1 MKVIDVIIK
10 YLGLI
15 SAHQHVSWRILTIH
29 FSYNR
34 TSIENDIVAEYRRE
48 DEQREQHA
56 DKVKDCCSSDAD
68 QMLIKCSSDADD

>member
-1 MKVIDVIIK
+1 MKVIDVMIK
-10 YLGLI
+10 DGRLI
-15 SAHQHVSWRILTIH
+15 SGHQHSWRILTIH